1 MKKFK
6 KSLDIVSERFR
17 ISLQCLSTDMKESKL
32 KHLNL
37 LEEACKEANEHINLR
52 QLIETGD
59 IFSPQEFYDEYESC
73 LKGDGFAVFI
83 MKDLS
88 VNSDFK
94 TCWNLLENCVDKYDI
109 FDRYKCQIAFIIWF
123 NR

>member
-1 MKKFK
+1 MNKFK

-37 LEEACKEANEHINLR
+37 LKEACEEADEHIHLR

-73 LKGDGFAVFI
+73 LKGEGIAVFI

-88 VNSDFK
+88 INSDFK
-94 TCWNLLENCVDKYDI
+94 TCWSILENCVDKYNI
-109 FDRYKCQIAFIIWF
+109 FDRYECQIAFIIWF

>member
-1 MKKFK
+1 MNRLKEQINYSKFVET
-6 KSLDIVSERFR
+6 KSVILDLDYAER
-17 ISLQCLSTDMKESKL
+17 L
-32 KHLNL
+32 L
-37 LEEACKEANEHINLR
+37 LELEKYHEEREEANEHIHLR

-73 LKGDGFAVFI
+73 LKGDGSAVFI

-88 VNSDFK
+88 VNEDFE
-94 TCWNLLENCVDKYDI
+94 TCWSILENCVDKYDI